1 MKKSVRVI
9 ICTCYVIVSVFN
21 LNAVNS
27 YGCVS
32 EEASC
37 IEASSY
43 FTVISDSIFKKKY
56 NHLKNLYQKENF
68 VDALNQTLLLQDLEK
83 GELDD
88 TQLFLIKTLLGEI
101 YNKSNNHKRALHN
114 YKVALFLLNKR
125 KLDNAGIGVENT
137 VDFAEIYLNLATS
150 FYRDSNK
157 DSATYYLEKTE
168 ALSDINPEIRV
179 QKAKAYSN
187 LSGIFQLDSLFD
199 KALIYAKKAIVIHR
213 ETNNKISEAAA
224 TSNLGSIYLSQE
236 QFLLAKQTYFRGIE
250 LLKNKKSRGA
260 IRVKADLYYNLAW
273 AMRNLKEFEAYDFQ
287 ELSYEIEDEIR
298 DKEYRK
304 MIAIVAAENDIKVVK
319 KEEENKRLRQSNTFW
334 AFIIVGIIII
344 ISLLY
349 WLTLYQLKQKNL
361 GLKMTQTQLIQSQRL
376 EKLKSE
382 SQKRVLNATIDGKE
396 SERKDIAET
405 LHDSVSALLSSANL
419 HLIAIKSQ
427 FKGKIPIEIDKTQSI
442 IAEASIKIRDLS
454 HTLVSSVLLK
464 FGLNYALKDMASKYS
479 NSALEIDIDAYDL
492 RRYDQNFE
500 IKIYNIIQEL
510 VNNVLKHSKAK
521 NTFMKLYEKDAK
533 ICFQISDD
541 GVGFDKTKLAYKDG
555 LGLNQIEARIQMM
568 TGVFIIESVI
578 GEGTFVSVKLPIIE
592 KVPANPVSPIL

>member
-1 MKKSVRVI
+1 M
-9 ICTCYVIVSVFN
+9 
-21 LNAVNS
+21 
-27 YGCVS
+27 
-32 EEASC
+32 
-37 IEASSY
+37 
-43 FTVISDSIFKKKY
+43 
-56 NHLKNLYQKENF
+56 
-68 VDALNQTLLLQDLEK
+68 
-83 GELDD
+83 
-88 TQLFLIKTLLGEI
+88 
-101 YNKSNNHKRALHN
+101 
-114 YKVALFLLNKR
+114 NKR
-125 KLDNAGIGVENT
+125 KLDNAGVGVESE
-137 VDFAEIYLNLATS
+137 VDFAKFYLKLATS

-168 ALSDINPEIRV
+168 ALSDINPEIRAL
-179 QKAKAYSN
+179 KAKAYSN

-199 KALIYAKKAIVIHR
+199 KALIYAKKAIIIHR
-213 ETNNKISEAAA
+213 ETNNKISEASA
-224 TSNLGSIYLSQE
+224 TTNLGSIYLSQE
-236 QFLLAKQTYFRGIE
+236 QFLLAKETYFRGIE

-260 IRVKADLYYNLAW
+260 IRIKADLYYNLAW

-304 MIAIVAAENDIKVVK
+304 MIATIAAENDVNVIKK
-319 KEEENKRLRQSNTFW
+319 QEENKRLRQKTTFW
-334 AFIIVGIIII
+334 IFIIVCVIII

-349 WLTLYQLKQKNL
+349 WLSLYRLKQKNL
-361 GLKMTQTQLIQSQRL
+361 GLKLSQTQLLQSQNM

-382 SQKRVLNATIDGKE
+382 SQIRILNATIDGKE

-419 HLIAIKSQ
+419 HLIATKSQ

-464 FGLNYALKDMASKYS
+464 FGLKYALKDMASKYS
-479 NSALEIDIDAYDL
+479 NSVLEIDLDAHDL

-510 VNNVLKHSKAK
+510 VNNVLKHSKAE
-521 NTFMKLYEKDAK
+521 NTFMKLYEKEGK

-541 GVGFDKTKLAYKDG
+541 GVGFDKTKLAHRDG
-555 LGLNQIEARIQMM
+555 LGLNHIQSRIQMM
-568 TGVFIIESVI
+568 NGVFIMESVI
-578 GEGTFVSVKLPIIE
+578 GEGTFVSVKLPITE
-592 KVPANPVSPIL
+592 KTQVSPVAPIL

>member
-1 MKKSVRVI
+1 LKKSVRVI
-9 ICTCYVIVSVFN
+9 ICTCYIIVSVFN

-32 EEASC
+32 EDASC

-43 FTVISDSIFKKKY
+43 FKVMPDSIFKKKY

-68 VDALNQTLLLQDLEK
+68 VDALNQTLLLQELEK

-88 TQLFLIKTLLGEI
+88 AQLFLIKTLVGEI
-101 YNKSNNHKRALHN
+101 YNKSNNHKRALHS
-114 YKVALFLLNKR
+114 YKEALFLLNKR
-125 KLDNAGIGVENT
+125 KLDNAGVGVENT
-137 VDFAEIYLNLATS
+137 LDFAEIYLNLATS

-199 KALIYAKKAIVIHR
+199 KALIYAKKAIIIHR

-236 QFLLAKQTYFRGIE
+236 QFLLAKETYFRGIE

-260 IRVKADLYYNLAW
+260 IRIKADLYYNLAW

-334 AFIIVGIIII
+334 IFIIVGIIII

-349 WLTLYQLKQKNL
+349 WLSLYRLNQKNL
-361 GLKMTQTQLIQSQRL
+361 GLKLSQTQLLQSQDI
-376 EKLKSE
+376 EKLKSD
-382 SQKRVLNATIDGKE
+382 SQTRILNATIDGKE
-396 SERKDIAET
+396 SERKEIAET

-419 HLIAIKSQ
+419 HLIATKSQ
-427 FKGKIPIEIDKTQSI
+427 FKGEVPLEINKTQSI
-442 IAEASIKIRDLS
+442 ILEASLKIRDLS

-464 FGLNYALKDMASKYS
+464 FGLNFALEDMASKYS
-479 NSALEIDIDAYDL
+479 NSVLDIETDIYNL
-492 RRYDQNFE
+492 RRYEQNFE
-500 IKIYNIIQEL
+500 IKIYNIIQEF
-510 VNNVLKHSKAK
+510 VNNILKHSNAK
-521 NTFMKLYEKDAK
+521 NAFIKLYEQNNR
-533 ICFQISDD
+533 IYFQIFDD
-541 GVGFDKTKLAYKDG
+541 GIGFNKKNISDKDG
-555 LGLNQIEARIQMM
+555 FGINQIDARIQMM
-568 TGVFIIESVI
+568 NGKFLIESAI
-578 GEGTFVSVKLPIIE
+578 GEGTTISVELPLVE
-592 KVPANPVSPIL
+592 KQAINRG

>member
-1 MKKSVRVI
+1 LKKRIRVT
-9 ICTCYVIVSVFN
+9 ICICYIIVSVFN
-21 LNAVNS
+21 LNAINS
-27 YGCVS
+27 YSFVS
-32 EEASC
+32 EEASYKG
-37 IEASSY
+37 ASSD
-43 FTVISDSIFKKKY
+43 FTVMPDSIFKKKY
-56 NHLKNLYQKENF
+56 NHLLNLYKKENF
-68 VDALNQTLLLQDLEK
+68 VEVLNQTFLLQDLEK

-88 TQLFLIKTLLGEI
+88 EQLLLIKILVGEI
-101 YNKSNNHKRALHN
+101 YNKSNNHKRALSS
-114 YKVALFLLNKR
+114 YKEALFLLNKR
-125 KLDNAGIGVENT
+125 ALDRSRIEVQNT
-137 VDFAEIYLNLATS
+137 VDFAKIYLKLATS
-150 FYRDSNK
+150 FYKNSNK

-168 ALSDINPEIRV
+168 ALSDINPEIKIE
-179 QKAKAYSN
+179 KAQAYSN
-187 LSGIFQLDSLFD
+187 LSGIYQLDSLFD
-199 KALIYAKKAIVIHR
+199 KALVYAKKAIKLNR
-213 ETNNKISEAAA
+213 ETNNQISEAAA

-236 QFLLAKQTYFRGIE
+236 QFLLAKETYFKGIK
-250 LLKNKKSRGA
+250 LLENKNSRDA
-260 IRVKADLYYNLAW
+260 IRIKADLYYNLAW
-273 AMRNLKEFEAYDFQ
+273 ALRNLKEYKAYDFQ
-287 ELSYEIEDEIR
+287 ELSYEIEDKIR

-304 MIAIVAAENDIKVVK
+304 MIAIIAAENDVKVVK

-334 AFIIVGIIII
+334 AFIIVGVIIIL
-344 ISLLY
+344 SLLY
-349 WLTLYQLKQKNL
+349 WLSLYQLKQKNL
-361 GLKMTQTQLIQSQRL
+361 GLKLAQTQLIQSQRL

-419 HLIAIKSQ
+419 HLIATKSQ
-427 FKGKIPIEIDKTQSI
+427 FKGKVPIEIDKTQSI

-479 NSALEIDIDAYDL
+479 NSVLDIDLDAYDL

-510 VNNVLKHSKAK
+510 VNNVLKHSKAE

-541 GVGFDKTKLAYKDG
+541 GVGFDKTKLTDKDG

-568 TGVFIIESVI
+568 NGVFIIESAI
-578 GEGTFVSVKLPIIE
+578 GEGTFVSVKLPITE
-592 KVPANPVSPIL
+592 KAPVNPVSPIL

>member
-1 MKKSVRVI
+1 M
-9 ICTCYVIVSVFN
+9 CYIIVSVFN

-27 YGCVS
+27 YSSAS
-32 EEASC
+32 EEAPYK
-37 IEASSY
+37 EASSD
-43 FTVISDSIFKKKY
+43 FTAMSDSIFKKKY
-56 NHLKNLYQKENF
+56 NHLLSLYEKEKF
-68 VDALNQTLLLQDLEK
+68 VDVLNQTLLLQNLEK
-83 GELDD
+83 DELDD
-88 TQLFLIKTLLGEI
+88 EQLLLIKILIGEI
-101 YNKSNNHKRALHN
+101 YNKSNNHSRALSS
-114 YKVALFLLNKR
+114 YREALSLLNKSTFDQSR
-125 KLDNAGIGVENT
+125 IGVQNT
-137 VDFAEIYLNLATS
+137 VDFAKIYLKLATS
-150 FYRDSNK
+150 FYRDSNR
-157 DSATYYLEKTE
+157 DSATYYLEKIE

-179 QKAKAYSN
+179 QKAQAYSN

-199 KALIYAKKAIVIHR
+199 KALVYAKKAIKLNR

-224 TSNLGSIYLSQE
+224 TTNLGSIYLSQE
-236 QFLLAKQTYFRGIE
+236 QFLLAKETYLKGIK
-250 LLKNKKSRGA
+250 LLENKNSRDA
-260 IRVKADLYYNLAW
+260 IRIKADLYYNLAW
-273 AMRNLKEFEAYDFQ
+273 AMRNLKEYEAYDFQ
-287 ELSYEIEDEIR
+287 ELSYEIEDKIR

-304 MIAIVAAENDIKVVK
+304 MIAIIAAENDIKVIK

-334 AFIIVGIIII
+334 AFIIIGIIII

-349 WLTLYQLKQKNL
+349 WLSLYQLKQKNL
-361 GLKMTQTQLIQSQRL
+361 GLKLAQTQLIQSQRI

-419 HLIAIKSQ
+419 HLIATKSQ

-479 NSALEIDIDAYDL
+479 NSVLDIELDAYDL

-510 VNNVLKHSKAK
+510 VNNVLKHSDAE
-521 NTFMKLYEKDAK
+521 NAFMKLYEKEAK

-541 GVGFDKTKLAYKDG
+541 GVGFDKTKLADKDG

-568 TGVFIIESVI
+568 NGVFIIESAI
-578 GEGTFVSVKLPIIE
+578 GEGTFVSVKLPITE
-592 KVPANPVSPIL
+592 KATANHV